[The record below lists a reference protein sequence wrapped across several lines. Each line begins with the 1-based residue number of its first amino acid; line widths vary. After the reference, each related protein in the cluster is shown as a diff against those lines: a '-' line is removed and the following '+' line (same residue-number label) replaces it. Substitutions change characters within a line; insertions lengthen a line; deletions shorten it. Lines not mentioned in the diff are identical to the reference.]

1 MRAIN
6 FTEVSK
12 RLEFSCAYVYKRDS
26 EAFSF
31 RLEAHNYKFEATVS
45 KSDINDPK
53 YLESHKVLDFE
64 DLTRAMKNSV
74 PDGSFVYE
82 IDDPHQRNLAKSF
95 ESNFLI
101 PTFDMPCPIS
111 AESLLNTI
119 SLMLEEELKQYPG
132 VVLVE
137 TKLRENASSFVSW
150 KPINKE

>member
-1 MRAIN
+1 MRALN
-6 FTEVSK
+6 FTEVTK
-12 RLEFSCAYVYKRDS
+12 RLEFSCAYIYKKGNT
-26 EAFSF
+26 FK
-31 RLEAHNYKFEATVS
+31 LEAHNYKLEATVS

-53 YLESHKVLDFE
+53 YIESHKVLDFE
-64 DLTRAMKNSV
+64 DLTKAMKSSV
-74 PDGSFVYE
+74 PDASFVYE
-82 IDDPHQRNLAKSF
+82 LDDPHQVSLAKSF
-95 ESNFLI
+95 ESDFLI

-119 SLMLEEELKQYPG
+119 SLMLEEELKPYPG